1 MRLIGEN
8 GEQIGVIELGEALM
22 HARDKGLDLVEV
34 APKVRPVVCKLMDY
48 GRYKYEQKKQTQE
61 AKQRESKSSHI
72 HTVRFRPNIEAHDYE
87 TKCKKIMQF
96 LMQGEKVKVELMLR
110 RAQMRHADS
119 GTKLLDR
126 VTERFSE
133 YAKVESRDDSAAAR
147 SMVMLL
153 APVERKIKELKD
165 QLAAQRAAAAS
176 GGKQVA
182 APTSD
187 AMALATAAEASA
199 DEPEGDTDSRADED
213 EDEDEGEGGDEN
225 E

>member
-48 GRYKYEQKKQTQE
+48 GRFKYEQKKQTQE

-126 VTERFSE
+126 VTERFTE

-153 APVERKIKELKD
+153 SPIERKIKELRD
-165 QLAAQRAAAAS
+165 QMMVARGLAPAGSGDGATGPTSAGDAAMIAAAS
-176 GGKQVA
+176 
-182 APTSD
+182 AP
-187 AMALATAAEASA
+187 
-199 DEPEGDTDSRADED
+199 PIVED
-213 EDEDEGEGGDEN
+213 ESVDDEEEEEGDEGE
-225 E
+225 